1 MSKYVSFFS
10 YTGEAWGRMIEH
22 PGDRTAAIRA
32 TVEAA
37 GGTMESL
44 YWMFGAHDG
53 LLIVDAP
60 DSTTVA
66 AIMAAVVSSGAL
78 RETETH
84 ELFTQDQLTGML
96 GKASS
101 AKSSYRAPGA

>member
-10 YTGEAWGRMIEH
+10 YTAETWGKMIEH

-44 YWMFGAHDG
+44 YWMTGAHDG
-53 LLIVDAP
+53 MLILDAP
-60 DSTTVA
+60 DSTTAA
-66 AIMAAVVSSGAL
+66 AIMAAVISSGAL
-78 RETETH
+78 RTVETH
-84 ELFTQDQLTGML
+84 ELFTQDQLTAVL

-101 AKSSYRAPGA
+101 VRSAYRAPGT